1 MREKLRVERE
11 AQRKA
16 KAKAERE
23 RKIAER
29 QARLM
34 KEFAEIHERIRR
46 DSQRIRR
53 DSRKGSDDHPT
64 AILGGLRS
72 EGSNHIAI
80 SAISFVNLGDFFQAA
95 FEAREAEAKAKADA
109 DCRARMR
116 SAASRGGSAVGDR
129 LTLGAAASRDAGL
142 PEPKEG
148 QMHFARKQMPGDE
161 DAGDEQ
167 KNRQD
172 KQKKSP

>member
-34 KEFAEIHERIRR
+34 REFAEIHE
-46 DSQRIRR
+46 RIRR

-80 SAISFVNLGDFFQAA
+80 SANSFVNLGDFFQAA
-95 FEAREAEAKAKADA
+95 FEAREAEAKAKADAADA

-167 KNRQD
+167 KNRRD
-172 KQKKSP
+172 